1 MADYWKSQP
10 KYYCTA
16 CNCYMADNKVTRE
29 RHEGGKNHQEN
40 VERRLKEIRIQAMK
54 DEREKRLLDNC
65 FKQMNEGAAKSIG
78 QSSDSSS
85 TTTTVPQAQ
94 SAPVSTASPA
104 AAAAAASGYKR
115 GDLATTAKSSAVAA
129 AAAEAAVL
137 SQDWRESKTA
147 DGRVY
152 YWNTKTRETVWERP
166 QPKPAASANDAKPA
180 VKSTK
185 IRVLG
190 NSGPTAAAPAA
201 APAAAASVTPAT
213 APVVG
218 PWTPVTSS
226 TSTSCSTVSSQQKAV
241 SSAQHSPGPI
251 KRPAIIE
258 KVLPAGSLKRST
270 DTDDTCTFKSKRPK

>member
-1 MADYWKSQP
+1 MRVQP
-10 KYYCTA
+10 KVLVRTQIP
-16 CNCYMADNKVTRE
+16 VLLLPLFR
-29 RHEGGKNHQEN
+29 
-40 VERRLKEIRIQAMK
+40 
-54 DEREKRLLDNC
+54 KRNLHL
-65 FKQMNEGAAKSIG
+65 SPLHHL
-78 QSSDSSS
+78 
-85 TTTTVPQAQ
+85 PQPLRQ
-94 SAPVSTASPA
+94 PA
-104 AAAAAASGYKR
+104 ATNAAIWPP
-115 GDLATTAKSSAVAA
+115 L
-129 AAAEAAVL
+129 L
-137 SQDWRESKTA
+137 S
-147 DGRVY
+147 
-152 YWNTKTRETVWERP
+152 P
-166 QPKPAASANDAKPA
+166 QPWLPQRQKLRCSARIGESPKLQTGASIIGIQRLE
-180 VKSTK
+180 

-201 APAAAASVTPAT
+201 APAAAAASVTPAT

>member
-1 MADYWKSQP
+1 
-10 KYYCTA
+10 
-16 CNCYMADNKVTRE
+16 
-29 RHEGGKNHQEN
+29 
-40 VERRLKEIRIQAMK
+40 
-54 DEREKRLLDNC
+54 
-65 FKQMNEGAAKSIG
+65 
-78 QSSDSSS
+78 
-85 TTTTVPQAQ
+85 PQAQ
-94 SAPVSTASPA
+94 SAAVSTASPA

-115 GDLATTAKSSAVAA
+115 GDLATVAESSAVAA

-147 DGRVY
+147 DGRIY
-152 YWNTKTRETVWERP
+152 YWNTKTRGEGREAVAWIELNLLYSSVIKLICDSFSTETVWERP
-166 QPKPAASANDAKPA
+166 QPKPAASASDAKPA

-190 NSGPTAAAPAA
+190 NSGPTAAAAASVTPAA
-201 APAAAASVTPAT
+201 APAAIEAAS

-226 TSTSCSTVSSQQKAV
+226 SSTSCSAVSSQQKPV
-241 SSAQHSPGPI
+241 SSAQQPQIPI
-251 KRPAIIE
+251 KRPAIVE